1 MRSGDRKPDL
11 SGESADILEDQGGQN
26 IPEANKPIGNS
37 GACAGAQSKRE
48 ESRAAGQQGSR
59 AAGLGLW
66 RAGTRGFR

>member
-1 MRSGDRKPDL
+1 MRSGDRKPYL

-26 IPEANKPIGNS
+26 IPEANKRVGNS